1 MQPNSQNISNALL
14 ACAELGLTV
23 RHACV
28 EALLKHLLVMHAS
41 TGDYQHYCNVAWSL
55 AVMGLLDLNT
65 FETLL
70 DKLTINLKLSMQK
83 SGSQS
88 SSAQL
93 TLADVI
99 QLYQALAWLR
109 PLSGSKQ
116 MQAWSSLRSR
126 LQAVA
131 PEPAGRQEGVPTWPS

>member
-1 MQPNSQNISNALL
+1 
-14 ACAELGLTV
+14 
-23 RHACV
+23 
-28 EALLKHLLVMHAS
+28 
-41 TGDYQHYCNVAWSL
+41 
-55 AVMGLLDLNT
+55 MGLLDLNT